1 MDLEIISS
9 PWGKSLCLITIKH
22 WMIYNALK
30 QSRTLNLP
38 IKLMFETLLEKCFLD
53 LFYDGNFT
61 PSNIYLTTTQ
71 KGKGTVHSSIQK
83 KKSFK
88 QLRILSFLKGLYFE
102 PSLIGKP
109 PGVGLHIEPF
119 LRCYPQ
125 RDKSVTVF
133 WFHTCT
139 MKYSPW
145 DPFYITPKTSAE
157 TILLYKITGFL
168 GDPLIHQKSFST
180 ELLIKS
186 GIWQA
191 LPGLET

>member
-1 MDLEIISS
+1 MPLNSHAR
-9 PWGKSLCLITIKH
+9 LI
-22 WMIYNALK
+22 
-30 QSRTLNLP
+30 
-38 IKLMFETLLEKCFLD
+38 F
-53 LFYDGNFT
+53 
-61 PSNIYLTTTQ
+61 PSNWCLRLYWKSVFGICFMMEISPHQIYIWQPPKRVREQSTP
-71 KGKGTVHSSIQK
+71 VYK

-157 TILLYKITGFL
+157 TVLLYKITGFF